1 VTGGGVERL
10 QPSIIKDEQI
20 GAPERAQNAR
30 VAPVAARQGEIFE
43 KLGHAVVEHRPIVTA
58 GFVAE
63 RRRQP
68 ALADAGRTDE
78 RQIIVG
84 FDPFASGELLEERAV
99 KTARTAIIDVL
110 NSLVRHRC
118 G

>member
-63 RRRQP
+63 RRRQLLPTPVGPTSAKLSWASIHSPP
-68 ALADAGRTDE
+68 AS
-78 RQIIVG
+78 
-84 FDPFASGELLEERAV
+84 FWKS
-99 KTARTAIIDVL
+99 ARSRPRGL
-110 NSLVRHRC
+110 R
-118 G
+118 